1 MFNNMLMK
9 KINALQLRQSLGKI
23 IESVE
28 KSGEPILLE
37 RGRKP
42 AAVIIS
48 IQDFKSRFAD
58 KDAEEVRK
66 EVVGRIKAMELE
78 SVRTESAEDLIREIR
93 NGSR

>member
-1 MFNNMLMK
+1 MK
-9 KINALQLRQSLGKI
+9 KINALQLRQSMAKI

-58 KDAEEVRK
+58 KDAEAARIETVN
-66 EVVGRIKAMELE
+66 RIKGMELE
-78 SVRTESAEDLIREIR
+78 SVRKESAEVLVREIR